1 MKDPSLNSDSQKF
14 NKLTAD
20 ILKKYHEGRLTD
32 QEMHQVEK
40 LLLDDPFAAEA
51 LEGIETMQDPGHL
64 EAITLDL
71 NRQIDDRTAKKKTKT
86 IPIYQR
92 PWNVAAAV
100 VMLLTASY
108 LLFDNINWLNP
119 SSKSQ
124 GPIALE
130 KSSTPEKNDTQ
141 KDFEKPDESLFSAIE
156 DTILEQGE
164 GATAP
169 QSESRTQQ
177 KPVVQPL
184 ENSQVAKTKTT
195 AEKENK
201 LVAVNDKQRARDDA
215 DVQLFADEIEADDT
229 SESIEFEPPAQVTD
243 TEEDFAEAPVA
254 ARRSE
259 TLSGAVPKKMSQAK
273 KKEVLGKTN
282 KTTNA
287 GRSIYGQVVSAED
300 GRGLPGVALSVKGTT
315 KGVYTDING
324 NYTLP
329 VNESDSILRYS
340 FIGYETEEVVLA
352 EQERIDVELESDE
365 MALSEVV
372 VVAYQDDEENENF
385 VPVISAQPK
394 GGNPGYRRYLKDN
407 LQYPADALD
416 NKIEGKVKVTFFVQ
430 SDGRLSDFEIKR
442 SLGYGCDEEV
452 IRLIKQGPNWQPAQK
467 GDSLIKQ
474 KVRVRVKFKLEK

>member
-1 MKDPSLNSDSQKF
+1 MKDPLLNSDSQKF

-40 LLLDDPFAAEA
+40 LLLEDPFAAEA
-51 LEGIETMQDPGHL
+51 LEGIETMQDPDHL

-71 NRQIDDRTAKKKTKT
+71 NRQIDNRTSEKKTKT

-92 PWNVAAAV
+92 PWNIAAAI

-108 LLFDNINWLNP
+108 LLFNNTDWLNP

-130 KSSTPEKNDTQ
+130 KSATPEKDIQ
-141 KDFEKPDESLFSAIE
+141 KDMMKPDESSFRVIE

-164 GATAP
+164 GVAAIE
-169 QSESRTQQ
+169 SESRAQQ

-184 ENSQVAKTKTT
+184 ENSRAAETKTIT
-195 AEKENK
+195 DKENN
-201 LVAVNDKQRARDDA
+201 LVAVNDSQRARDDA
-215 DVQLFADEIEADDT
+215 DDQLFADEIEADDAG
-229 SESIEFEPPAQVTD
+229 ESIAFEQPVPVSD
-243 TEEDFAEAPVA
+243 TEEELAEEPVA

-259 TLSGAVPKKMSQAK
+259 TLSATAPKKMSQAK
-273 KKEVLGKTN
+273 KKEALGGVN
-282 KTTNA
+282 KTRNA
-287 GRSIYGQVVSAED
+287 GRSISGQVVSAED

-340 FIGYETEEVVLA
+340 FVGYETEEVVLA
-352 EQERIDVELESDE
+352 EQEKIDVELESNE

-385 VPVISAQPK
+385 VPVISAQPE
-394 GGNPGYRRYLKDN
+394 GGNSGYRRYLKDN
-407 LQYPADALD
+407 LQYPADAVN

-430 SDGRLSDFEIKR
+430 SNGRLSDFEIKR

-452 IRLIKQGPNWQPAQK
+452 IRLIKQGPDWQPAQK

-474 KVRVRVKFKLEK
+474 KVRVRVKFKLDK